1 LRAYVRALSFP
12 LIHHMKL
19 TIIGSGY
26 VGLTTGACFAEVG
39 HHVCCVDNNEQKVK
53 TLLAGEIPIYE
64 PGLEAMVKKNV
75 AARRLRFTT
84 STEEGVEHGEV
95 IFIAVPTPPQS
106 DGSVDL
112 SFIEKVAREIAAH
125 LDSYRVIVDKS
136 TVPVKTGE
144 RVANTIRRY
153 AKPGVEFDV
162 VSNPEFLREGSA
174 VEDLMKPD
182 RIVIGG
188 NSDRALAL
196 MQKVYE
202 PFVAP
207 VLVTDINSAELIKH
221 AANSFLALKISYANA
236 LSEICE
242 SAGADVIKV
251 TEGIGTDKRI
261 GRSFLNAGLGYGG
274 SCFPKDIAAFIAIA
288 RQMGTP
294 FTLLEEV
301 QRINDH
307 QFTRFLDG
315 IREALWVL
323 KEKKLAVWGLSFK
336 PNTDDVRSSTAI
348 RLVEALAAEGA
359 DVTAYDPKAM
369 EKTAELPVA
378 KQIKLASSALEAA
391 AGAEALIIA
400 TEWPEFAAVDL
411 AELRETMRTP
421 LIFDGRNLID
431 PVAAADFGFQY
442 RGIGR
447 GVLQDR
453 G

>member
-1 LRAYVRALSFP
+1 
-12 LIHHMKL
+12 MKL

-39 HHVCCVDNNEQKVK
+39 HHVVCVDNDPTKVE
-53 TLLAGEIPIYE
+53 TLLAGQIPIYE

-75 AARRLRFTT
+75 AAKRLRFTT
-84 STEEGVEHGEV
+84 STEEGVNHGEV
-95 IFIAVPTPPQS
+95 LFIAVPTPPQP

-112 SFIEKVAREIAAH
+112 SFIEKVAREISQF

-136 TVPVKTGE
+136 TVPVKTGD
-144 RVANTIRRY
+144 RVAQTIRRY

-162 VSNPEFLREGSA
+162 ISNPEFLREGSA
-174 VEDLMKPD
+174 VADLMKPD

-221 AANSFLALKISYANA
+221 AANSFLALKISYINA

-242 SAGADVIKV
+242 TSGADVLKV
-251 TEGIGTDKRI
+251 AEGIGADKRI
-261 GRSFLNAGLGYGG
+261 GRDFLNAGLGYGG
-274 SCFPKDIAAFIAIA
+274 SCFPKDIAAFIAISE
-288 RQMGTP
+288 QMGIP
-294 FTLLEEV
+294 FNLLKEV
-301 QRINDH
+301 QRINKRQLD
-307 QFTRFLDG
+307 RFLDS

-323 KEKKLAVWGLSFK
+323 KDKKLAVWGIAFK
-336 PNTDDVRSSTAI
+336 PNTDDVRSSVAAD
-348 RLVEALAAEGA
+348 LVEKLVAEGA
-359 DVTAYDPKAM
+359 EVAIYDPKAM
-369 EKTAELPVA
+369 EKA
-378 KQIKLASSALEAA
+378 KGLAFADKITFASSALEAA
-391 AGAEALIIA
+391 NGAEALIIA
-400 TEWPEFAAVDL
+400 TEWAEFASVDL
-411 AELRETMRTP
+411 ADLRQVMRTP

-447 GVLQDR
+447 GATDAR
-453 G
+453 A